1 MPDDVILN
9 KLTVIKRC
17 VARIQEEYNDQ
28 PMNLENY
35 TKQDSIILNLQRA
48 CEACID
54 VAMYLVSERNLGLP
68 QSSRDAF
75 QLLQNQ
81 DLISGALS
89 TRMKAM
95 VGFRNIAVHNYQ
107 SLDTS
112 ILQSII
118 DHHLSD
124 FQSFSDVILKLN
136 PIQS

>member
-9 KLTVIKRC
+9 KLAVIKRC
-17 VARIQEEYNDQ
+17 VQRIEEEYNGD
-28 PMNLENY
+28 PANLQNY
-35 TKQDSIILNLQRA
+35 TKQDSIVLNVQRA

-54 VAMYLVSERNLGLP
+54 VAMYLVSEKNLGLP

-75 QLLQNQ
+75 QLLQKDNLIPD
-81 DLISGALS
+81 DLAA
-89 TRMKAM
+89 RMKAM

-112 ILQSII
+112 ILQSVI

-124 FQSFSDVILKLN
+124 FQTFSDAILKLG
-136 PIQS
+136 

>member
-9 KLTVIKRC
+9 KLAVIKRC
-17 VARIQEEYNDQ
+17 VQRIMEEYNGQ
-28 PMNLENY
+28 PANLENY

-54 VAMYLVSERNLGLP
+54 VAMYLVSEQSLGLP

-75 QLLQNQ
+75 QLLQNS
-81 DLISGALS
+81 DLIPVNLA

-95 VGFRNIAVHNYQ
+95 VEFRNIAMHNYQ
-107 SLDTS
+107 SLDLS

-124 FQSFSDVILKLN
+124 FQTFSDTILKLD
-136 PIQS
+136 

>member
-9 KLTVIKRC
+9 KLSVIKRC
-17 VARIQEEYNDQ
+17 VQRIEEEYNGE
-28 PMNLENY
+28 PANLENY
-35 TKQDSIILNLQRA
+35 TKQDSIVLNLQRA

-54 VAMYLVSERNLGLP
+54 VAMYLVSEKNLGLP

-75 QLLQNQ
+75 QLLQTDHLIPD
-81 DLISGALS
+81 DLAA
-89 TRMKAM
+89 RMKAM

-112 ILQSII
+112 ILQSVI

-124 FQSFSDVILKLN
+124 FQTFSDAILKLA
-136 PIQS
+136 

>member
-9 KLTVIKRC
+9 KLAVIKRC
-17 VARIQEEYNDQ
+17 VQRIEEEYNGD
-28 PMNLENY
+28 PANLENY
-35 TKQDSIILNLQRA
+35 TKQDSIVLNVQRA

-54 VAMYLVSERNLGLP
+54 VAMYLVSEKNLGLP

-75 QLLQNQ
+75 QLLQKDHLIPD
-81 DLISGALS
+81 DLAA
-89 TRMKAM
+89 RMKAM

-112 ILQSII
+112 ILQSVI

-124 FQSFSDVILKLN
+124 FQTFSDAILKLG
-136 PIQS
+136 

>member
-9 KLTVIKRC
+9 KLAIIKRC
-17 VARIQEEYNDQ
+17 VQRIEEEYNGD
-28 PMNLENY
+28 PANLENY
-35 TKQDSIILNLQRA
+35 TKQDSIVLNVQRA

-54 VAMYLVSERNLGLP
+54 VAMYLVSEKNLGLP

-75 QLLQNQ
+75 QLLQKDHLIPD
-81 DLISGALS
+81 DLAA
-89 TRMKAM
+89 RMKAM

-112 ILQSII
+112 ILQSVI

-124 FQSFSDVILKLN
+124 FQTFSDAILKLG
-136 PIQS
+136 